1 MTNFELF
8 DFSTS
13 VYSKN
18 FQLGQ
23 QLLRLKMN
31 GNDFLQTVDAEKYQY
46 TLDGEG
52 FPESAVNQ
60 LMWFA
65 YQMGKEDGNRLG
77 YIEGRSARISEF
89 RKMMASVIEELDM
102 IPNEDCGIG
111 F

>member
-1 MTNFELF
+1 MSNFEIF

-13 VYSKN
+13 SLSKN
-18 FQLGQ
+18 SQLGQ
-23 QLLRLKMN
+23 RLMGLKMN
-31 GNDFLQTVDAEKYQY
+31 GYDFLQTVDAEKYRY
-46 TLDGEG
+46 TGGG

-77 YIEGRSARISEF
+77 YIEGRSARIDEF
-89 RKMMASVIEELDM
+89 RKMMASVMEELDM

>member
-23 QLLRLKMN
+23 QLLRLKMD
-31 GNDFLQTVDAEKYQY
+31 GNDFLETVDVEKYKY
-46 TLDGEG
+46 KNG
-52 FPESAVNQ
+52 FPEPAVNQ

-65 YQMGKEDGNRLG
+65 YQMGKEEGKRLG
-77 YIEGRSARISEF
+77 HIEGRSDRIAEF
-89 RKMMASVIEELDM
+89 RKMMASVMEELDM

>member
-18 FQLGQ
+18 SQLGQ
-23 QLLRLKMN
+23 QLMGLKMN
-31 GNDFLQTVDAEKYQY
+31 GYDFLQTVDAKKYHY
-46 TLDGEG
+46 TGGG
-52 FPESAVNQ
+52 FTESAVNK

-65 YQMGKEDGNRLG
+65 YQMGKEDGKRLG
-77 YIEGRSARISEF
+77 YTEGRSARISEF
-89 RKMMASVIEELDM
+89 RKIMASVMEELDM